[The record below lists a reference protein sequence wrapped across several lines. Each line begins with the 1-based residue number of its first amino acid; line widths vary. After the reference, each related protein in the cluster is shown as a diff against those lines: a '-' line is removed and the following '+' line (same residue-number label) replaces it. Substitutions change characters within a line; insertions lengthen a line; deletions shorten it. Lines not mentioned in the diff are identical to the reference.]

1 LKIVLDGMGGDFA
14 PRAAVEGA
22 ILAVQEYDIEIII
35 VGQEE
40 LIKTELAKANYSSDK
55 ITVHQASE
63 IIEMGEHPGNAIRR
77 KKDSSIVVGTRLV
90 KEGVGD
96 AFISAGNTGACM
108 AAALFGLGR
117 IKGIQ
122 RPAIGTVMPTD
133 TGISLVLDV
142 GANADCK
149 PIHLVQFA
157 LMGSIYAEK
166 VLGINKPKVG
176 LLNIGEEES
185 KGNELTLGTYP
196 LLKKTKLNFVGN
208 IEGRDI
214 FWGKSDVVVC
224 DGFVGNVVLK
234 LSEGL
239 ASFLMNT
246 IKEQLMTSTIGKI
259 GGALIKPL
267 MGKLKKKLDY
277 AQYGGAPLLGI
288 DGISIISHG
297 SSNGIAIKN
306 AIRVAKECVNNEVVR
321 CIKNSLEDNLSTGDE
336 NINEQ

>member
-55 ITVHQASE
+55 ITVHHASE

-90 KEGVGD
+90 KEGIGD

-185 KGNELTLGTYP
+185 KGNELTLETYP
-196 LLKKTKLNFVGN
+196 LLQKTKLNFVGN

-321 CIKNSLEDNLSTGDE
+321 CIKDSLEDNLSTGDE